1 MTNVW
6 QWWDDSVWVNYDSR
20 ISGLIDEKIQDG
32 TMVVEFS
39 VGSNRYEI
47 NLFSLLQTNI
57 TSTFQRAVRCSK
69 SVDVEIKWQWDNNG
83 TWVDYEKASVTEIN
97 NKLPNEIELQ
107 ILGQSYNINP
117 GTMIQTNKNTGV
129 EREIR
134 QQIQVPDVMG
144 APTVPIDMTCFICST
159 RNKNTAFVPCGHM
172 VCRTCA
178 ARLSGMGEPC
188 PFCRARIQKIIRVTL

>member
-1 MTNVW
+1 MANAW

-20 ISGLIDEKIQDG
+20 ISKLIDKKIQDG

-57 TSTFQRAVRCSK
+57 TSNFQRPVRCASHNT
-69 SVDVEIKWQWDNNG
+69 DIKWEWDNNG
-83 TWVDYEKASVTEIN
+83 TWTEYDDASITEIN
-97 NKLPNEIELQ
+97 KNLPNETKLELN
-107 ILGQSYNINP
+107 GQQYRIDPNNM
-117 GTMIQTNKNTGV
+117 TQTNSNTGIG
-129 EREIR
+129 RAIR
-134 QQIQVPDVMG
+134 QQCKV
-144 APTVPIDMTCFICST
+144 PTVASASTVPVDMTCGICYA
-159 RNKNTAFVPCGHM
+159 RNKDTAFVPCGHM

-178 ARLSGMGEPC
+178 ARLSGKDAPC

>member
-1 MTNVW
+1 MANVW
-6 QWWDDSVWVNYDSR
+6 QWWDDNAWVNYDSR
-20 ISGLIDEKIQDG
+20 ISVLVDNKIQDG

-47 NLFSLLQTNI
+47 NLFSLLQTNM
-57 TSTFQRAVRCSK
+57 TSGFHRRVRCVSPNM
-69 SVDVEIKWQWDNNG
+69 DIKWEWNNDG
-83 TWVDYEKASVTEIN
+83 TWTVYDDASVTEIN
-97 NKLPNEIELQ
+97 NNLPNETELE

-134 QQIQVPDVMG
+134 QQIQVPDVMDV
-144 APTVPIDMTCFICST
+144 PTVPIDMTCGICYA
-159 RNKNTAFVPCGHM
+159 RNKDTAFVPCGHM

-178 ARLSGMGEPC
+178 ARLSGRDAPC
-188 PFCRARIQKIIRVTL
+188 PFCRARVQKIIHVTL

>member
-1 MTNVW
+1 MANVW

-20 ISGLIDEKIQDG
+20 ISGLIDDKIQDG

-57 TSTFQRAVRCSK
+57 TSNFKRPVRCASRN
-69 SVDVEIKWQWDNNG
+69 VDIKWEWDNNG
-83 TWVDYEKASVTEIN
+83 TWVDYDDTSVTEIN
-97 NKLPNEIELQ
+97 NNLPNETNLELN
-107 ILGQSYNINP
+107 GQKYRIDPNNM
-117 GTMIQTNKNTGV
+117 TQTNNITGIG
-129 EREIR
+129 RAIR
-134 QQIQVPDVMG
+134 QQIQVPDVMDV
-144 APTVPIDMTCFICST
+144 PTIPIDMTCGICYA
-159 RNKNTAFVPCGHM
+159 RNKDTAFVPCGHM

-178 ARLSGMGEPC
+178 ARLSGRDAPC